1 MIVANI
7 IEESRLGGPQ
17 IRITRVAEHLKKL
30 NVKTIVF
37 MPKNNSEDF
46 YNLCKK
52 KKIKAEIINISNIEK
67 NFLSI
72 LKYIF
77 FFIFDIFEITKK
89 IKNHDID
96 LIHISGGS
104 WQIKGVIAGKLLNK
118 PTIWHI
124 NDTSMPWFVV
134 RLFKILSKLSTGL
147 IFASKKSH
155 KFYGNNENIPYSIV
169 PSALDSNF
177 FNKENT
183 SIFQSDLDINDK
195 RVLVTVANISPVKN
209 FECLIHCIKNLKE
222 KIKNIHLFIIGDTFK
237 SQNSYKNKIENLIN
251 KFELNKNITFLG
263 KKKDTRFYLK
273 MSEIYVCSSNFE
285 SSPISIWEAMSME
298 LPIVS
303 TKVGDIKNY
312 IEDDKNGYV
321 VNKNDYKTMSD
332 KLFKLLN
339 NRQQMINFGLVN
351 RKIAINNFS
360 LDIISK
366 KTIDFYNLILDK
378 Y

>member
-1 MIVANI
+1 MIIANI
-7 IEESRLGGPQ
+7 IEEARLGGPQ
-17 IRITRVAEHLKKL
+17 TRISRIAEHLVKL

-37 MPKNNSEDF
+37 MPKNNSKDF

-52 KKIKAEIINISNIEK
+52 KKIKTEIIKISNLEK

-77 FFIFDIFEITKK
+77 FFIFDILEITKR
-89 IKNHDID
+89 IKNHNVD

-104 WQIKGVIAGKLLNK
+104 WQIKGVIAGKFLNK

-124 NDTSMPWFVV
+124 NDTSMPWIVV
-134 RLFKILSKLSTGL
+134 KFFKILSKLSTGL
-147 IFASKKSH
+147 IFASKKSLEV
-155 KFYGNNENIPYSIV
+155 YGNKENIPYSII
-169 PSALDSNF
+169 PSVLDTNF
-177 FNKENT
+177 FYKNNKT
-183 SIFQSDLDINDK
+183 IFKSDLNIKDK

-209 FECLIHCIKNLKE
+209 FECLIYCLKNLKK
-222 KIKNIHLFIIGDTFK
+222 KIENIHLFIIGDTFK
-237 SQNSYKNKIENLIN
+237 SQNNYKRGIDNLIN
-251 KFELNKNITFLG
+251 KFELNKNVTFLG
-263 KKKDTRFYLK
+263 KKKDIRFYLK

-303 TKVGDIKNY
+303 TKVGDIENY
-312 IEDDKNGYV
+312 IKDGKNGYL
-321 VNKNDYKTMSD
+321 VNKNDYEAMSD
-332 KLFKLLN
+332 KLFNLLN
-339 NRQQMINFGLVN
+339 NKHQIINFGMVN